1 MKEQQRLR
9 DMLAAVEAIE
19 AYAVSDYEQFVSDGK
34 IKTSAQ
40 ASLLLQRFL
49 TEKRPG
55 LYPVIT
61 SPALAGGNLNV

>member
-1 MKEQQRLR
+1 VKEQQRLR

-55 LYPVIT
+55 L
-61 SPALAGGNLNV
+61 